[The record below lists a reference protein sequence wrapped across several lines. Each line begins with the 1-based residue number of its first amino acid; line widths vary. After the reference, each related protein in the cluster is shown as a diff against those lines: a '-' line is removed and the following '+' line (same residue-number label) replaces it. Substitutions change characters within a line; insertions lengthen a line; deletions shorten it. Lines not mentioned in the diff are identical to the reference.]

1 MQSSSSKPFISLTN
15 VSVRVQDKVVFEDLS
30 WQILG
35 DQHWAM
41 IGPNGSGKSTLM
53 RAVSGSLPIV
63 SGRIDYHFSERDEH
77 AALVKQI
84 AYVDFETQRRVL
96 GHAAF
101 HQERWNT
108 GIEQDSLSVDD
119 FLSARWERGLNPFI
133 SVETQPDEGYSKHRS
148 HVIDQLELGELLGR
162 KVVQLSNGERRKFT
176 IARALLKNP
185 RLLILDSPFNGLD
198 ERFCRRFSEQLD
210 RLMSGD
216 LRVIIVGTNR
226 DLLPRGITNILR
238 VENNRVSTHPATNR
252 EKSTAP
258 RAAPKFQSQP
268 SAPIDASRPILVQM
282 RNVNVAYNGTPI
294 LHRVNWVVCAGER
307 WALLGPN
314 GAGKTTLL
322 SLILADNPQ
331 AYANDITLFGQRRGT
346 GESIWEIKRNIGW
359 VAPELQ
365 LYYPRRATCLDVA
378 CSGWFESVGLYRECS
393 LEQRTAAEK
402 WLREFGMSGRA
413 EDAFDKVSEGEQRLA
428 LLARALVKEPQLLV
442 LDEPC
447 QGLDP
452 ENRDRVLAALERV
465 RERTMIYVTHRAD
478 EMPHSISH
486 VLRLEA
492 GLVVDGGSAR
502 GSWANSEP
510 AKSDLISERAF
521 SLVSE

>member
-1 MQSSSSKPFISLTN
+1 MQRSSSKPFISLTD
-15 VSVRVQDKVVFEDLS
+15 VSISLHGQVLFEDLS
-30 WQILG
+30 WEILS
-35 DQHWAM
+35 DQHWAV
-41 IGPNGSGKSTLM
+41 IGPNGSGKSVLM

-63 SGRIDYHFSERDEH
+63 SGRINYHFGELDEH
-77 AALVKQI
+77 ALPEKQI

-96 GHAAF
+96 GHEAF
-101 HQERWNT
+101 YQERWNT

-119 FLSARWERGLNPFI
+119 LLSARWERNLNPFI
-133 SVETQPDEGYSKHRS
+133 SAEPQTDERFGKRRS
-148 HVIDQLELGELLGR
+148 SVIEQLELGPLLGR
-162 KVVQLSNGERRKFT
+162 KAVQLSNGERRKFI
-176 IARALLKNP
+176 IARALLKHP

-198 ERFCRRFSEQLD
+198 ERFSRKFSEQLD

-216 LRVIIVGTNR
+216 LRVIIIGTNGEQ
-226 DLLPRGITNILR
+226 LPRGITNILR
-238 VENNRVSTHPATNR
+238 VENNRVSAHPVTVGESLATAR
-252 EKSTAP
+252 TAT
-258 RAAPKFQSQP
+258 QVQP
-268 SAPIDASRPILVQM
+268 PLPTPTDASRQILVQM

-294 LHRVNWVVCAGER
+294 LHRVNWVVHAGER

-365 LYYPRRATCLDVA
+365 VYYPRRATCLDVA
-378 CSGWFESVGLYRECS
+378 CSGWFDSVGLYRECS
-393 LEQRTAAEK
+393 TDQWTAAEK
-402 WLREFGMSGRA
+402 WLGEFGMSGRA
-413 EDAFDKVSEGEQRLA
+413 EDAFDQVSEGEQRLA
-428 LLARALVKEPQLLV
+428 LLARALVKEPVLLV